1 MESRE
6 KRVKEDEV
14 LKKIVVKIRSRQFH
28 IVSGNGKK
36 KIMLLLMT
44 EQNLEEVVDARYS
57 AGSSGYDKQHSRHCL
72 GNYISYTEGIMA
84 GSPRR
89 EIRPKIAPR
98 KSRHINSA
106 NSWPMQS

>member
-1 MESRE
+1 MLTGFGACGKQE

-14 LKKIVVKIRSRQFH
+14 LKK
-28 IVSGNGKK
+28 
-36 KIMLLLMT
+36 
-44 EQNLEEVVDARYS
+44 NLEEVVGYS
-57 AGSSGYDKQHSRHCL
+57 AGSSVYDKQRSRHCL